1 MSVLER
7 KHGTTAI
14 DARNAIQAKIRELGY
29 DSWVNWQGNEATAS
43 AGMGLLLDLRGHI
56 TDESVVIDKCR
67 GGIGGLVLGKC
78 QEIFEQL
85 FPEANSSTSRGI

>member
-7 KHGTTAI
+7 KHGTTAEN
-14 DARNAIQAKIRELGY
+14 ARNAIQAKIRELGY
-29 DSWVNWQGNEATAS
+29 DSWVTWQGNEATAS

-56 TDESVVIDKCR
+56 TDESVIIDKCG

-78 QEIFEQL
+78 REIFEQV
-85 FPEANSSTSRGI
+85 FPSANS